1 MRAAIIFL
9 VVLAWTLP
17 VFADSRIPVHGSELY
32 GWCKATSGG
41 LPSEPVGV
49 YCAGFLNGIVD
60 VHGEKTAIYGHRTCL
75 PLSITIRQMRDIVVK
90 WLEDHPE
97 KLQLLAHGL
106 VGEALSEAFPC
117 E

>member
-1 MRAAIIFL
+1 MRAAIVFV

-17 VFADSRIPVHGSELY
+17 VFADSRIAVAGDELY
-32 GWCKATSGG
+32 SWCKTTRGG
-41 LPSEPVGV
+41 LPNEPVGV

-60 VHGEKTAIYGHRTCL
+60 VHGEKTTIYGHRACL
-75 PLSITIRQMRDIVVK
+75 PLSVTVRRLREIVVT
-90 WLEDHPE
+90 WLEDHPD
-97 KLQLLAHGL
+97 KLHLVAHGL